1 MAKTKTRQE
10 RMAEEAK
17 VAATAAQAL
26 QVVEAAVAAEAAY
39 SAQAVT
45 AQPNTAEPEEAGPS
59 TSAPLQN
66 PQSSTIMINPPTAPP
81 PPVLQVTDFRCSVA
95 ACMLCDHVQQ
105 AMHSE
110 LFCFNI
116 KTCHVC
122 LSPQPS
128 NLPTYPLP
136 GPLHPH
142 SFWIINLQLP
152 PMAEDRHHCNIVLF
166 LFLKVRFCVC

>member
-1 MAKTKTRQE
+1 MQACLTPADFFSSKTVGFNDFEGLHQGLHAMAKTKTRQE

-116 KTCHVC
+116 KT
-122 LSPQPS
+122 
-128 NLPTYPLP
+128 
-136 GPLHPH
+136 
-142 SFWIINLQLP
+142 
-152 PMAEDRHHCNIVLF
+152 
-166 LFLKVRFCVC
+166 